1 MPHDQ
6 ERLHHHPPAGD
17 DHPDGSDELGKDEDE
32 EKSAQQLKHHG
43 DERPLAQ
50 VADEVVHDDPE
61 QDGPTDDE
69 GQCDHGV
76 DEELAVAKQRRDPH
90 RSRRSRS
97 APRGLTDGIV
107 YEQDELVHL
116 VQGIALT
123 ASL

>member
-1 MPHDQ
+1 MTT
-6 ERLHHHPPAGD
+6 RMVVM
-17 DHPDGSDELGKDEDE
+17 SSVKDEDE

-76 DEELAVAKQRRDPH
+76 DEELAVAKQRRDP
-90 RSRRSRS
+90 RPIAALPVSASRPHGRDRL
-97 APRGLTDGIV
+97 RTR
-107 YEQDELVHL
+107 
-116 VQGIALT
+116 
-123 ASL
+123 